1 MISNVTTCYAIG
13 ARIEKERD
21 FSSAKTSRLTVAP
34 FGSCVIGTRQYSCWN
49 VKPTTHIHRRYGGW
63 STIIQNLLAI
73 HQNAGRSCSCSPE
86 DRFAHV
92 HSLPAHDVVLK
103 HRSVCTFPFL
113 LDEAQQLKKKEGVK
127 RRRFVLCEQFRDASR
142 NRVFNTYVFLFILG
156 D

>member
-13 ARIEKERD
+13 ARIKEERD
-21 FSSAKTSRLTVAP
+21 FSFTKTSRPTVAP
-34 FGSCVIGTRQYSCWN
+34 FGSCSIGTRQYNCWT

-73 HQNAGRSCSCSPE
+73 HQNAGRSCPCSPGHS
-86 DRFAHV
+86 FAHV
-92 HSLPAHDVVLK
+92 HSLRAHDVVLK
-103 HRSVCTFPFL
+103 HRNVCTFPSL
-113 LDEAQQLKKKEGVK
+113 LDEAQHLKKKEGVK
-127 RRRFVLCEQFRDASR
+127 RRRFVSCEQFRDASR